1 MLLRNDIYFKYFHF
15 FFFFKPQ
22 QHSYIYIYRLL
33 SCYTRRPKGFHG
45 EREIPVTPSIT
56 SLSPTSSL
64 TMKRRSQIFSLLFH
78 FFLLLHRRTSLV
90 LDLHVLEVTW
100 DCDRCKR
107 GGKKKKKKEEKWT
120 LTRLDRIFSSWRGV
134 VFTERKKRRRR
145 RRETAKAAAFIRVYV
160 YIYIYICILFRP
172 FIFTIMLRI
181 VTPLTN
187 FSCLPFL
194 L

>member
-15 FFFFKPQ
+15 LFLFFLN
-22 QHSYIYIYRLL
+22 HNNIRIYIYIYRLL
-33 SCYTRRPKGFHG
+33 SCYTRCPKGFHG

-64 TMKRRSQIFSLLFH
+64 TMKRRSQIFSLLFY

-160 YIYIYICILFRP
+160 YIYIYIFFFDLLF
-172 FIFTIMLRI
+172 LQ
-181 VTPLTN
+181 
-187 FSCLPFL
+187 
-194 L
+194 